1 MKRVAPLLAVVGI
14 ALLVGPGPAAA
25 EVIELSADD
34 RKAIEKHLGPD
45 VIGDAVEGNPIADAA
60 QFFAFEDGAWTF
72 RFTSGD
78 NKGETQEQSF
88 KKLKRDKD
96 GTTGRYLNGPNLA
109 YFLRRGPEGDISIIS
124 EQDTQYRFLVEGVGV
139 VAMID
144 KKNISALL
152 FYHDNSK
159 FGKVLV
165 GEN

>member
-78 NKGETQEQSF
+78 NK
-88 KKLKRDKD
+88 D

-165 GEN
+165 